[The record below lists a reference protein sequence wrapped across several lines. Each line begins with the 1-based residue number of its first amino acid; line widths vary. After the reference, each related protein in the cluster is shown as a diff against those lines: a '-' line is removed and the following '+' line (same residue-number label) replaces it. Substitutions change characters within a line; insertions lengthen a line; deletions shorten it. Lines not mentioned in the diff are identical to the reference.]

1 MEIVQQSRFATAKP
15 QTRSHDATILLGY
28 SIAAIV
34 FLVAMYFASTSSGT
48 APSDF
53 ATMIVFP

>member
-1 MEIVQQSRFATAKP
+1 MEIVHHSRFTAAKP
-15 QTRSHDATILLGY
+15 ETRSRDTTILIGY
-28 SIAAIV
+28 SALAIV
-34 FLVAMYFASTSSGT
+34 FLVAMYFASISSET